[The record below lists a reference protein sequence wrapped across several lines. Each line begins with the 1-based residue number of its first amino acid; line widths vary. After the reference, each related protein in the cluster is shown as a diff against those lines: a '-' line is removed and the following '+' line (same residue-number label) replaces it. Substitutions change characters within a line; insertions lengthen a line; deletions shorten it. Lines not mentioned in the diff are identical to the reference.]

1 MAHKYIDNP
10 QNSPRCNLTETVC
23 MGRGGGCSC
32 QMQIR
37 LMANAFPMTDELY
50 RSTRGRGENGRGVVR
65 RECGRFFGLERLG
78 NVGWFV
84 VLLMVEEK

>member
-10 QNSPRCNLTETVC
+10 QNSPRCNLTKTVC

-50 RSTRGRGENGRGVVR
+50 RSTRGRGEMGEELYVENVVDSLDWKDS
-65 RECGRFFGLERLG
+65 ET
-78 NVGWFV
+78 VGWFV